1 MTRDA
6 KPAWDELLAL
16 LEPVHEEAV
25 LFARRL
31 ARSSADGD
39 DLFQEALLRAAI
51 KLATL
56 REPARFRPW
65 FHQVIVSVHRSRARR
80 GFWRRLVSSDAP
92 EAARQVVEPIGEDGA
107 RAADE
112 RAGAESAARALAI
125 LPPAQREAIVLH
137 ELQELSVEEIA
148 EIQRSSVSAVKSRL
162 SRGRERL
169 RRHYAAGERG
179 GVFPEPSPSIPD
191 PGGVS

>member
-1 MTRDA
+1 MRRDGT
-6 KPAWDELLAL
+6 PAWDQLLAL
-16 LEPVHEEAV
+16 LDPVHDEAV
-25 LFARRL
+25 LFARRI

-39 DLFQEALLRAAI
+39 DLYQEALLRAAI

-56 REPARFRPW
+56 REPARFRAW

-80 GFWRRLVSSDAP
+80 GFWRRLVSSEAP
-92 EAARQVVEPIGEDGA
+92 EAARAVAERIGEDGA

-125 LPPAQREAIVLH
+125 LPAAQREAIVLF
-137 ELQELSVEEIA
+137 ELQELTVEEIA
-148 EIQRSSVSAVKSRL
+148 EIQETSISSVKSRL

-169 RRHYAAGERG
+169 RRHYAASDPL
-179 GVFPEPSPSIPD
+179 VSSPAIQEQSP
-191 PGGVS
+191 